1 MREKDSGARAR
12 AREASVSQRGG
23 EEEHTREIA
32 RVPEYTSRAR
42 FSLLFLSPA
51 SSSSFPR
58 GRTEGETFPIN
69 TAWNGRMNAG
79 KNRRMTNCSKRSSG
93 ALAFSPRFQRIF
105 ERRRAV
111 SPLDSPLL
119 QEFLS
124 TRLSLALSLS
134 PSTLSHI
141 HTFSL
146 FLSLSAAKH
155 PSSSRK
161 LRPKCIERSSSSHDE
176 IPRRN
181 YERPGVD
188 RGNTMCSR
196 LPFCL

>member
-42 FSLLFLSPA
+42 FSLLLLSPA
-51 SSSSFPR
+51 SSSSSFPR

-134 PSTLSHI
+134 LLLPCHTYTHSLS
-141 HTFSL
+141 FSL
-146 FLSLSAAKH
+146 FLPPSTQVLLVSYVQSASSAA
-155 PSSSRK
+155 
-161 LRPKCIERSSSSHDE
+161 
-176 IPRRN
+176 RRRTTR
-181 YERPGVD
+181 YRAVITRDQG
-188 RGNTMCSR
+188 
-196 LPFCL
+196 